1 MAQAK
6 SSDGSQRNSY
16 GWVPANFGGG
26 VAGIGYLG
34 QGVGTG
40 RDDSQQVAAHE
51 LGHNFG
57 RNHAPCGGAGG
68 AAPGYPYANGR
79 IGTWGWSGSQL
90 LSPTQWVGLMSYCNP
105 GWVSDYTSEGVRDF
119 MARGNTFEPGA
130 MLPSISSDDVVLFA
144 GRVTP
149 KGVVLFEPQ
158 RFHGR
163 ASLRID

>member
-1 MAQAK
+1 
-6 SSDGSQRNSY
+6 
-16 GWVPANFGGG
+16 

-34 QGVGTG
+34 QGVATG

-68 AAPGYPYANGR
+68 ADPGYPYANGR

-90 LSPTQWVGLMSYCNP
+90 LSPTQWVDLMSCNP

-119 MARGNTFEPGA
+119 MARGNTFEPARCCPRSPATTWCCSRGA
-130 MLPSISSDDVVLFA
+130 
-144 GRVTP
+144 
-149 KGVVLFEPQ
+149 
-158 RFHGR
+158 
-163 ASLRID
+163 

>member
-1 MAQAK
+1 M
-6 SSDGSQRNSY
+6 
-16 GWVPANFGGG
+16 
-26 VAGIGYLG
+26 AGIGYLG

-40 RDDSQQVAAHE
+40 RDDSQQVAAHG

-68 AAPGYPYANGR
+68 ADPGYPYANGR

-90 LSPTQWVGLMSYCNP
+90 LSPTQWVDLMSCSNP

-149 KGVVLFEPQ
+149 KGVVLSEPQ

-163 ASLRID
+163 ASLRVD